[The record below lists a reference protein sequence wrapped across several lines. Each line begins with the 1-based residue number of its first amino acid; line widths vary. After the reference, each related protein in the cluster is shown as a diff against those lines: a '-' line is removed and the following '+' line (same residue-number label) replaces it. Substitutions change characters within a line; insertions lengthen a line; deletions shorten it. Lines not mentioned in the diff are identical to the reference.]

1 MTRNCIRRIPKHSFR
16 RATSPVRQ
24 VPSDLGFK
32 HSFMRGTGPIRQVL
46 SDIGFKHSFMRTTNT
61 RRLCRAEKPAQ
72 GRERS
77 LALLGRRT
85 SLLSSRFRQTFDGG
99 VRYAFPM
106 VHLSIARN
114 ILGAAHHIKNP
125 CQFMLGSIAPD
136 SVHFR
141 PDFNSDMKKVS
152 HLVVG
157 DERWGYVTDN
167 AGWKENVLTFL
178 DLMRD
183 FEDTD
188 FILGYCAHILADIKH
203 NVEIWTP
210 FRLEHQHE
218 LDSGQGSALHR
229 EAIEVDLELYRTC
242 PRDPRYGFAR
252 ARRLWTSPE

>member
-1 MTRNCIRRIPKHSFR
+1 MP
-16 RATSPVRQ
+16 
-24 VPSDLGFK
+24 
-32 HSFMRGTGPIRQVL
+32 
-46 SDIGFKHSFMRTTNT
+46 
-61 RRLCRAEKPAQ
+61 
-72 GRERS
+72 
-77 LALLGRRT
+77 
-85 SLLSSRFRQTFDGG
+85 
-99 VRYAFPM
+99 FPM

-229 EAIEVDLELYRTC
+229 EAIEVDFELYRTC
-242 PRDPRYGFAR
+242 PERPEIWALLER
-252 ARRLWTSPE
+252 AQAVDIPGIVRSSDIERAKSHLLHRQYLGRKPVDVSAYKYVTVKSMTDFVADASWEIAQDLGLLRTS